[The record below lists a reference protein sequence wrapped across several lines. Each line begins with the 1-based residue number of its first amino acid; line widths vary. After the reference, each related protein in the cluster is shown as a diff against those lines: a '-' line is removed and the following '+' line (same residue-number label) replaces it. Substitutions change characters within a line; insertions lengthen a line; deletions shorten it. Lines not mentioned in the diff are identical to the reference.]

1 MEEIIINIA
10 VVEDEQQQ
18 ILNYQ
23 NYLDRFQKE
32 RKITIKTH
40 YFNDGLS
47 FLEQYHQN
55 EFDIVLMDIAMPQ
68 MN

>member
-23 NYLDRFQKE
+23 NYLDCFQKE
-32 RKITIKTH
+32 RKIMVKKVT
-40 YFNDGLS
+40 L
-47 FLEQYHQN
+47 L
-55 EFDIVLMDIAMPQ
+55 
-68 MN
+68 

>member
-1 MEEIIINIA
+1 MLYQMLRYSLTMEEIIINIA

-32 RKITIKTH
+32 RKITVKKAT
-40 YFNDGLS
+40 L
-47 FLEQYHQN
+47 L
-55 EFDIVLMDIAMPQ
+55 
-68 MN
+68 

>member
-32 RKITIKTH
+32 RKITVKKVT
-40 YFNDGLS
+40 L
-47 FLEQYHQN
+47 L
-55 EFDIVLMDIAMPQ
+55 
-68 MN
+68 

>member
-32 RKITIKTH
+32 RKITVKTH
-40 YFNDGLS
+40 YFKDGLL
-47 FLEQYHQN
+47 F
-55 EFDIVLMDIAMPQ
+55 
-68 MN
+68 

>member
-32 RKITIKTH
+32 SH
-40 YFNDGLS
+40 S
-47 FLEQYHQN
+47 FINLK
-55 EFDIVLMDIAMPQ
+55 DV
-68 MN
+68 

>member
-32 RKITIKTH
+32 RKITKKVT
-40 YFNDGLS
+40 L
-47 FLEQYHQN
+47 L
-55 EFDIVLMDIAMPQ
+55 
-68 MN
+68 

>member
-32 RKITIKTH
+32 RLRSRLIT
-40 YFNDGLS
+40 
-47 FLEQYHQN
+47 
-55 EFDIVLMDIAMPQ
+55 LMMGCFF
-68 MN
+68 

>member
-32 RKITIKTH
+32 RKKD
-40 YFNDGLS
+40 YGQDSL
-47 FLEQYHQN
+47 L
-55 EFDIVLMDIAMPQ
+55 
-68 MN
+68 

>member
-1 MEEIIINIA
+1 MEEIIINIT

-32 RKITIKTH
+32 RKSLFYKSKRCLT
-40 YFNDGLS
+40 
-47 FLEQYHQN
+47 
-55 EFDIVLMDIAMPQ
+55 
-68 MN
+68 